1 MAQMLQRWLRIS
13 WKWSMFWKACK
24 KQNTWECWTCTGC
37 NKDRWL
43 TVQELEADLGI
54 PKTTVSKILT
64 QDLGMKCVMAKFIP
78 WLLLPEQKEYCA
90 AIANDLI
97 QTVTNEPDFLKKVIT
112 GDELWVPFWR
122 VLRHH
127 CPVHNVSCILYL
139 FQ

>member
-1 MAQMLQRWLRIS
+1 M
-13 WKWSMFWKACK
+13 
-24 KQNTWECWTCTGC
+24 
-37 NKDRWL
+37 
-43 TVQELEADLGI
+43 QELEADLEI

-112 GDELWVPFWR
+112 GDELWVPF
-122 VLRHH
+122 
-127 CPVHNVSCILYL
+127 
-139 FQ
+139 